1 MRLLVPCLAA
11 LSIGCVT
18 SRPAAVRA
26 TAAAAPEAVA
36 SAPRTTTAVEAA
48 AEYALTTY
56 VDEVTRTRGVVCVDL
71 AGNEDPAVLL
81 GRLAPLA
88 SRLSADRKDC
98 VGRDEPS
105 AILSI
110 GPSQIAGDRARV
122 DVGVVLG
129 SAGMLELERRDGAW
143 TVVRVTSAWISLR

>member
-1 MRLLVPCLAA
+1 MRLLVPCIAA
-11 LSIGCVT
+11 LSIACAT
-18 SRPAAVRA
+18 SRSPEMRA
-26 TAAAAPEAVA
+26 ETPAAPEPVA
-36 SAPRTTTAVEAA
+36 RAGTTTTAVEAA
-48 AEYALTTY
+48 AEYAVTTY
-56 VDEVTRTRGVVCVDL
+56 VDESARTRGVVCVDL
-71 AGNEDPAVLL
+71 AGNEDPATVL

-98 VGRDEPS
+98 QGRDEPS

-129 SAGMLELERRDGAW
+129 SAGMLEL
-143 TVVRVTSAWISLR
+143 

>member
-18 SRPAAVRA
+18 SGPATVRA
-26 TAAAAPEAVA
+26 TTPAAPEPVA
-36 SAPRTTTAVEAA
+36 SVSTTTTAVEAA
-48 AEYALTTY
+48 AEYAITTY
-56 VDEVTRTRGVVCVDL
+56 VDEATRTRGMVCVDL
-71 AGNEDPAVLL
+71 ASNEDPAPVL
-81 GRLAPLA
+81 GRLTPLA
-88 SRLSADRKDC
+88 SRVSADRKDC
-98 VGRDEPS
+98 LGRDPS

>member
-1 MRLLVPCLAA
+1 MKLLVPCLAA

-18 SRPAAVRA
+18 SRPAEVRA
-26 TAAAAPEAVA
+26 TRAAPEPVA
-36 SAPRTTTAVEAA
+36 SISITTTAVEAA
-48 AEYALTTY
+48 AEYAITTY
-56 VDEVTRTRGVVCVDL
+56 VDETTRTRGMVCVDL
-71 AGNEDPAVLL
+71 AGNEDPAALL
-81 GRLAPLA
+81 GRLTPLA
-88 SRLSADRKDC
+88 SRLSADRRDC
-98 VGRDEPS
+98 LGREPS

-110 GPSQIAGDRARV
+110 GPSQVAGDRARV